1 MHPILQHLKKHGEL
15 MDFQIAKDLGTT
27 LQAAKEKLAE
37 LAATNEVI
45 MCYVMRFEGKQK
57 TLALGVFP
65 EVSLAEA
72 RDLREEAR
80 ALLKK
85 TKVEVTYFFYMTLI
99 LFLENFQILIH
110 Y

>member
-1 MHPILQHLKKHGEL
+1 

-57 TLALGVFP
+57 IEGYACRISGYIP
-65 EVSLAEA
+65 PAAPGRKPKS
-72 RDLREEAR
+72 
-80 ALLKK
+80 
-85 TKVEVTYFFYMTLI
+85 
-99 LFLENFQILIH
+99 
-110 Y
+110 

>member
-37 LAATNEVI
+37 LAARNEVI

-57 TLALGVFP
+57 IEGYACRISGYIP
-65 EVSLAEA
+65 PAAPGRKPKS
-72 RDLREEAR
+72 
-80 ALLKK
+80 
-85 TKVEVTYFFYMTLI
+85 
-99 LFLENFQILIH
+99 
-110 Y
+110 